1 MKTYLTILKRRLRM
15 FLCLFIF
22 LIITTQLSG
31 CISPNQN
38 IENASPADT
47 FEADYIQLEQ
57 VANYL
62 LDIKYDIVTIRSNG
76 EVLGDFGEKF
86 TIENSN
92 IRNTIDSLFK
102 NGYLIII
109 KNDSTVKFER
119 WKKGLSPE
127 FRAGFAYDE
136 MGKDNIN
143 IQYLIDCKEMHR
155 SNWYYFELDYN
166 EWRTNNYN
174 QLHQY

>member
-1 MKTYLTILKRRLRM
+1 MNSNIKSMRKLNCII
-15 FLCLFIF
+15 LFI
-22 LIITTQLSG
+22 LILTMPAMLSG
-31 CISPNQN
+31 CDVSPHQDIEKAN
-38 IENASPADT
+38 IDVT
-47 FEADYIQLEQ
+47 FEEDYAQLEQ

-62 LDIKYDIVTIRSNG
+62 LELDHNTVTIRSNG

-119 WKKGLSPE
+119 WKKVLSPE
-127 FRAGFAYDE
+127 FGAGFAYDE

-166 EWRTNNYN
+166 EWRANN
-174 QLHQY
+174 Q

>member
-1 MKTYLTILKRRLRM
+1 M
-15 FLCLFIF
+15 FLCLLII

-31 CISPNQN
+31 CVSPNQN
-38 IENASPADT
+38 IENANPADT

-102 NGYLIII
+102 KGYLIII

-119 WKKGLSPE
+119 WKKVLSPE

-143 IQYLIDCKEMHR
+143 ILYLIDCKEMHR

-174 QLHQY
+174 

>member
-1 MKTYLTILKRRLRM
+1 MKIHLTILKMRLRVV
-15 FLCLFIF
+15 LCLFIF
-22 LIITTQLSG
+22 LIITTQLAG

-38 IENASPADT
+38 IENANTTDT

-62 LDIKYDIVTIRSNG
+62 LDIKYDIVTIRSDG

-109 KNDSTVKFER
+109 KKNSTVKFER
-119 WKKGLSPE
+119 WKKVLSPE
-127 FRAGFAYDE
+127 YRAGFAYDKT
-136 MGKDNIN
+136 GKKNIN
-143 IQYLIDCKEMHR
+143 IQYLIDCKEMHI
-155 SNWYYFELDYN
+155 SDWYYFELDYN
-166 EWRTNNYN
+166 EWRLNNS
-174 QLHQY
+174 